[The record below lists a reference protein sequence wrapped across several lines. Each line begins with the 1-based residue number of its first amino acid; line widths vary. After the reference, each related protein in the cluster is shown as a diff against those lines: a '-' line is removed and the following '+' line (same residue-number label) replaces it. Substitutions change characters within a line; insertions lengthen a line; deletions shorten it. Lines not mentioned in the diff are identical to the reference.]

1 MIKMPT
7 SGQSAEKEPI
17 DESAQ
22 ELVQLIATYM
32 PPAEQEQARKALQL
46 ARETCEGVRGL
57 RLIPPLEYALAV
69 ATILA
74 HIHIDAIGVSA
85 GLIFEAVDADLV
97 SLERVEKELGGA
109 VARVVDSMLRMNIL
123 ERKKQSMT
131 QGQSAQPELENTD
144 PKKQRI
150 REIQRRRQ
158 AETVRK
164 MFFAMAEDPRVVL
177 LKLAYRLHLMRVGYA
192 QTYVVDSQELL
203 TMGRETQEI
212 YAPLAG
218 RLGMSR
224 LESELEDMAFAV
236 LEPEKYAWL
245 QSVIEEERKQWGAY
259 VERVCALLRAEM
271 RKLDLKAEVSGRVK
285 HIYSFYKKLKRAAG
299 DDERIET
306 LHQADLSQIHDLIAF
321 RILVDTTADC
331 YLALGHVHSLWRPK
345 EGRIKDFVAHPKPN
359 GYQAL
364 HTTVFC
370 LDDQLVE
377 VQIRTYAM
385 HEMAEYGVAMH
396 WHYKDIGDHA
406 SAIASLCG
414 RCAMS
419 SWKSRFLSLHPR
431 ARSKI
436 CPLAQRRLIS
446 PIASTPRLA
455 TTAPARA

>member
-1 MIKMPT
+1 M
-7 SGQSAEKEPI
+7 
-17 DESAQ
+17 
-22 ELVQLIATYM
+22 
-32 PPAEQEQARKALQL
+32 
-46 ARETCEGVRGL
+46 
-57 RLIPPLEYALAV
+57 
-69 ATILA
+69 
-74 HIHIDAIGVSA
+74 
-85 GLIFEAVDADLV
+85 
-97 SLERVEKELGGA
+97 
-109 VARVVDSMLRMNIL
+109 
-123 ERKKQSMT
+123 
-131 QGQSAQPELENTD
+131 
-144 PKKQRI
+144 
-150 REIQRRRQ
+150 
-158 AETVRK
+158 
-164 MFFAMAEDPRVVL
+164 
-177 LKLAYRLHLMRVGYA
+177 HLMRVAYQ
-192 QTYVVDSQELL
+192 QTYVVVWQELL
-203 TMGRETQEI
+203 TMGRESQEI

-396 WHYKDIGDHA
+396 WHYKDIVDHA
-406 SAIASLCG
+406 SASARQLH
-414 RCAMS
+414 
-419 SWKSRFLSLHPR
+419 SRLR
-431 ARSKI
+431 
-436 CPLAQRRLIS
+436 QR
-446 PIASTPRLA
+446 
-455 TTAPARA
+455 